1 MANTMEEFFNSF
13 FNVFYILDCIS
24 LIIALL
30 ILLFFYT
37 RLSFAGQNG
46 VLFYF
51 VIFTTITLIAT
62 ILGER
67 GFFNAWIYN
76 LVPLLLSF
84 PILYFFRKLLIMK
97 FLANMGLA
105 VFLSMMVYY
114 VFNYQI
120 KIDQSLNP
128 LYYLFFSFFVLFYS
142 VGYLLQEIKEMQE
155 GVIFSKIEFWF
166 IASLFIYATSCAL
179 LWSVYA
185 YLEEEFLK
193 NSTNT
198 NPAIL
203 WTFAHNT
210 ILFVQCFVFSYAI
223 ITLSRKR

>member
-1 MANTMEEFFNSF
+1 MANIMKEFFNSF
-13 FNVFYILDCIS
+13 FYLFFILDCIS

-37 RLSFAGQNG
+37 RLSFTGQKG

-51 VIFTTITLIAT
+51 IIFATVTVIAT
-62 ILGER
+62 ILNEIGL
-67 GFFNAWIYN
+67 FNAWIYN

-84 PILYFFRKLLIMK
+84 PLLYFFRKVLVMN

-105 VFLSMMVYY
+105 VFLSLIVYY

-128 LYYLFFSFFVLFYS
+128 FYYLFFSFFVLFYS
-142 VGYLLQEIKEMQE
+142 VGYLLQEIKEMQV

-193 NSTNT
+193 NSNST

-203 WTFAHNT
+203 WAFAHNS
-210 ILFVQCFVFSYAI
+210 ILFVQCFVFSYAVI
-223 ITLSRKR
+223 ILSRKK